1 VRHKS
6 AKVFVRSA
14 HKLKEKLRRR
24 AKNPLSLK
32 KQKTKTK
39 QKVNPVQCNAS
50 RNPEI

>member
-32 KQKTKTK
+32 KKTKTK